1 MELLEKVARPRAV
14 GTVLNDE
21 ITDYIGAYLED
32 SGYEVNKIPFDCKV
46 WESQE
51 SFLEIDGNRVIVQ
64 VSPYSEAFIGTK
76 KAVIDCLEEK
86 NVLLK

>member
-32 SGYEVNKIPFDCKV
+32 SGYEVN
-46 WESQE
+46 
-51 SFLEIDGNRVIVQ
+51 
-64 VSPYSEAFIGTK
+64 
-76 KAVIDCLEEK
+76 
-86 NVLLK
+86 